1 MLMSEPVVRVPVDQ
15 LRQVFE
21 LLIRHVGGE
30 SSSELAISRD
40 YFWSI
45 PSPARY
51 DVYKEPG
58 ELTIGQVSESWA
70 NLQGMLEDDSKVLG
84 FGFVWLADV
93 LRAIGD
99 DAVG

>member
-1 MLMSEPVVRVPVDQ
+1 MPDPSVRVPVDQ

-21 LLIRHVGGE
+21 LLVAHVVKDAE
-30 SSSELAISRD
+30 TDFPVSQD

-45 PSPARY
+45 PSPERY
-51 DVYKEPG
+51 DVYNEPS

-70 NLQGMLEDDSKVLG
+70 NLQSMLEDDSKTLG
-84 FGFVWLADV
+84 YGLVWLADV

-99 DAVG
+99 EAVG